1 MDTKVA
7 HYAERQWLMLIGGD
21 LVAGRAG
28 ATMPVVHPGD
38 ESVIAQIPLG
48 DAGDTDDAVAAARA
62 ASGPWART
70 PIAERAAALLALADV
85 VLAHGEELAWLDTL
99 DNGSPIAVMRN
110 DYLMAAGQL
119 RYFAGLALQLRG
131 QTLPASGPDA
141 LDFTLRD
148 PFGVVGRLIPF
159 NHPLM
164 FAASRIAAPL
174 LAGNTVVLKPSEQTS
189 LSALRL
195 GELARPVLP
204 SGVLNVVTGTGD
216 VVGER
221 LVAHPDVPRIAFTGS
236 EAVGRRILARAAA
249 TTIKTVTLELGGKNP
264 LIVFPDADLPAAVD
278 GALRGMNFRWQGQS
292 CGSTSRLF
300 VHRSVYR
307 RFIAGLAARMASL
320 TIGDPLLETT
330 DVGPLVSR
338 AHYDRVRRFVE
349 QGLADPALELVT
361 GGTAVDRPGYFVPP
375 TLFSADGGPHG
386 PLFTEEIFGPV
397 LVAAPF
403 DDYDHAIALANSL
416 SVGLTASVWTTS
428 LHTALAA
435 SRDLQAGYLWVNWSS
450 EHIAGASFGG
460 VKNSGLGRE
469 ESLEEIESY
478 TQHKNVYIKF

>member
-1 MDTKVA
+1 VDTEVA
-7 HYAERQWLMLIGGD
+7 GYADRPWQMLIGGE
-21 LVAGRAG
+21 LVTGRTG
-28 ATMPVVHPGD
+28 HTMPVVHPGD

-48 DAGDTDDAVAAARA
+48 DASDVDDAVKAARA
-62 ASGPWART
+62 ASKNWART
-70 PIAERAAALLALADV
+70 PIAERAAALQALADL

-99 DNGSPIAVMRN
+99 DNGSPIAVMRR
-110 DYLMAAGQL
+110 DYLMAADQL

-131 QTLPASGPDA
+131 QTLPAPDHDA

-174 LAGNTVVLKPSEQTS
+174 LAGNAVVLKPSEQTS

-195 GELARPVLP
+195 GELARNLIPA
-204 SGVLNVVTGTGD
+204 GVLNVVTGTGD
-216 VVGER
+216 VVGDR

-249 TTIKTVTLELGGKNP
+249 TAIKTVTLELGGKNP
-264 LIVFPDADLPAAVD
+264 LIVFSDADVPAAVD

-300 VHRSVYR
+300 VHRGVYQD
-307 RFIAGLAARMASL
+307 FIAALAARMATL
-320 TIGDPLLETT
+320 TMGDPLKETT

-338 AHYDRVRRFVE
+338 AHYDRVRRFIE
-349 QGLADPALELVT
+349 AGLNDPELELVT
-361 GGTAVDRPGYFVPP
+361 GGSAENRPGYFVPP
-375 TLFSADGGPHG
+375 TLFTAQSPHG

-403 DDYDHAIALANSL
+403 DNYDHVIEMANRL
-416 SVGLTASVWTTS
+416 DVGLTASVWTTS
-428 LHTALAA
+428 LHTAMAA
-435 SRDLQAGYLWVNWSS
+435 ARDLQAGYLWVNHSS
-450 EHIAGASFGG
+450 EHIAGTSFGG

>member
-1 MDTKVA
+1 MGRVDTKAVLA
-7 HYAERQWLMLIGGD
+7 KVGGYAGRPWQMLIGGD
-21 LVAGRAG
+21 LVPGQAG

-70 PIAERAAALLALADV
+70 PIAERAAALLALADA
-85 VLAHGEELAWLDTL
+85 VLNHGEELAWIDTL

-110 DYLMAAGQL
+110 DYLMAVEQL

-204 SGVLNVVTGTGD
+204 AGVLNVVTGTGD

-236 EAVGRRILARAAA
+236 SPAWPPGWRR
-249 TTIKTVTLELGGKNP
+249 
-264 LIVFPDADLPAAVD
+264 
-278 GALRGMNFRWQGQS
+278 
-292 CGSTSRLF
+292 
-300 VHRSVYR
+300 
-307 RFIAGLAARMASL
+307 
-320 TIGDPLLETT
+320 
-330 DVGPLVSR
+330 
-338 AHYDRVRRFVE
+338 
-349 QGLADPALELVT
+349 
-361 GGTAVDRPGYFVPP
+361 
-375 TLFSADGGPHG
+375 
-386 PLFTEEIFGPV
+386 
-397 LVAAPF
+397 
-403 DDYDHAIALANSL
+403 
-416 SVGLTASVWTTS
+416 
-428 LHTALAA
+428 
-435 SRDLQAGYLWVNWSS
+435 
-450 EHIAGASFGG
+450 
-460 VKNSGLGRE
+460 
-469 ESLEEIESY
+469 
-478 TQHKNVYIKF
+478 

>member
-1 MDTKVA
+1 VDTKVA
-7 HYAERQWLMLIGGD
+7 GYADRPWPMLIGGE
-21 LVAGRAG
+21 LVTGRTG
-28 ATMPVVHPGD
+28 KTMPVIHPGD
-38 ESVIAQIPLG
+38 ESVIAEIPLG
-48 DAGDTDDAVAAARA
+48 DAGDVDDAGRAAQAAAE
-62 ASGPWART
+62 PWART
-70 PIAERAAALLALADV
+70 PIAERAAALAALADV

-110 DYLMAAGQL
+110 DYLMAAEQL

-131 QTLPASGPDA
+131 QTLPTPSRDA

-174 LAGNTVVLKPSEQTS
+174 LAGNAVVLKPSEQTS

-195 GELARPVLP
+195 GELAQNLIPK
-204 SGVLNVVTGTGD
+204 GVLNVVTGTGD
-216 VVGER
+216 VVGDR

-236 EAVGRRILARAAA
+236 AAVGRQILVRAAETA
-249 TTIKTVTLELGGKNP
+249 IKTVTLELGGKNP

-300 VHRSVYR
+300 VHRARYE
-307 RFIAGLAARMASL
+307 RFTADLAARMKEL
-320 TIGDPLLETT
+320 KLGDPLLETT
-330 DVGPLVSR
+330 DVGPLVSK
-338 AHYDRVRRFVE
+338 AHYDRVRRFID
-349 QGLADPALELVT
+349 QGMNDPELELVT
-361 GGTAVDRPGYFVPP
+361 GGTTVERPGHFVPP
-375 TLFSADGGPHG
+375 TLFAAQNGPHG
-386 PLFTEEIFGPV
+386 PLFAEEIFGPV

-416 SVGLTASVWTTS
+416 NVGLTASVWTTS
-428 LHTALAA
+428 LQTAMAA
-435 SRDLQAGYLWVNWSS
+435 SRDLQAGYVWVNASS
-450 EHIAGASFGG
+450 EHIPGAAFGG
-460 VKNSGLGRE
+460 MKNSGLGRE
-469 ESLEEIESY
+469 ESLEELESY
-478 TQHKNVYIKF
+478 TQHKNVYLKF

>member
-7 HYAERQWLMLIGGD
+7 RYAERPWFMLIGPD
-21 LVAGRAG
+21 LVAGRTG
-28 ATMPVVHPGD
+28 ATMPVIHPGD

-48 DAGDTDDAVAAARA
+48 DPSDVDDAVAAARA
-62 ASGPWART
+62 ASRPWART
-70 PIAERAAALLALADV
+70 PIAERAAALAALADL
-85 VLAHGEELAWLDTL
+85 VLAHGDELAWLDTL
-99 DNGSPIAVMRN
+99 DNGSPIAVMRH
-110 DYLMAAGQL
+110 DYLMAAEQL

-131 QTLPASGPDA
+131 QTLPAPAPDA

-204 SGVLNVVTGTGD
+204 AGVLNVVTGTGD
-216 VVGER
+216 VAGER

-249 TTIKTVTLELGGKNP
+249 TGIKTVTLELGGKNP

-300 VHRSVYR
+300 VHRSVYP
-307 RFIAGLAARMASL
+307 RFIADLAARMASL

-330 DVGPLVSR
+330 DVGPLVSK

-349 QGLADPALELVT
+349 QGRADPALELVT
-361 GGTAVDRPGYFVPP
+361 GGTAIDRPGYFVPP

-435 SRDLQAGYLWVNWSS
+435 SRDLQAGYVWVNWSS

-469 ESLEEIESY
+469 ESLEEVESY